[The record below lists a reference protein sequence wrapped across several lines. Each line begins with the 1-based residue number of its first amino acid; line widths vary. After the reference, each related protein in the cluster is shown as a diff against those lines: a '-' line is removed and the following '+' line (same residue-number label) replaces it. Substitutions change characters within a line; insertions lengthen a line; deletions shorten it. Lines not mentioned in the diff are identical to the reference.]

1 MLQDQFISHAQIV
14 PAPIVPRRGM
24 GIFGALTIVI
34 GILALV
40 LAGGVYLLNKST
52 DAKVDQ
58 AKASLIKIHKE
69 TSIESIKGAQKLADR
84 INTARELLA
93 NHTYATKVFEFIE
106 KSTLSSI
113 QINSFSFGGGSVKLQ
128 LSAPGFVEYAQQVK
142 YYRSISDIEKFDF
155 PTPSL
160 DKDGGISFSVE
171 LGLTQS
177 YLRSLPEKQTTSTN
191 TATSTAT
198 GEDL

>member
-40 LAGGVYLLNKST
+40 LSGGVYLLDKST
-52 DAKVDQ
+52 DTKVDQ
-58 AKASLIKIHKE
+58 AKANLIKIHE
-69 TSIESIKGAQKLADR
+69 QTSIESIKGAQKLADR

-93 NHTYATKVFEFIE
+93 SHTYATKVFEFVE
-106 KSTLSSI
+106 KSTLSSM

-128 LSAPGFVEYAQQVK
+128 LLAPGYVEYAQQVK
-142 YYRSISDIEKFDF
+142 YYRSISNIKKFDF
-155 PTPSL
+155 PVPSL
-160 DKDGGISFSVE
+160 DKDGQVSFSVNLE
-171 LGLTQS
+171 LNPE
-177 YLRSLPEKQTTSTN
+177 YLRSLPEKQSTASN
-191 TATSTAT
+191 TATGTTT
-198 GEDL
+198 GENL